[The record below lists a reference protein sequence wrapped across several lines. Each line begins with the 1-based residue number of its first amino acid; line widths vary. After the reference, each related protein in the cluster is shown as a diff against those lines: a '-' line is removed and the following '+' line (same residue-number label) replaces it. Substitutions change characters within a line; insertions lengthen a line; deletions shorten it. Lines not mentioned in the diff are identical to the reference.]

1 MGKRP
6 ENRRQSTDQALNRPR
21 SIVYQSPTP
30 SPRRHSSPTSPRHT
44 SRQTAHENINPGP
57 QQLSPARYRKVSR
70 ANDVRTPRH
79 ATPCHSDHGNFRL
92 TARQKQLNE
101 LNENSHDRNG
111 VAFAHRWP
119 CSWRATVHIS
129 PRTYTPRTLPQPGQ
143 FPSPRRTLP
152 PADC

>member
-21 SIVYQSPTP
+21 CIVYQSPTP
-30 SPRRHSSPTSPRHT
+30 SLPPPTFIPIRRGTPPGQLRMKISIQGRSNCRRLDIGKSAGPTMC
-44 SRQTAHENINPGP
+44 E
-57 QQLSPARYRKVSR
+57 
-70 ANDVRTPRH
+70 RH
-79 ATPCHSDHGNFRL
+79 ATSCHSDHGNFRL

-119 CSWRATVHIS
+119 CFWRATVPIS